1 MKDKI
6 INQVV
11 ATAADIMDTRMTF
24 NKLVA
29 QQYERNNPGVT
40 IDTVEKLRALN
51 ERIAAAIELM
61 RECEGSWA

>member
-29 QQYERNNPGVT
+29 QQYERNNPGM
-40 IDTVEKLRALN
+40 TVERLHALN
-51 ERIAAAIELM
+51 KRIAAAIEVM